1 MKWINRCMVVLGLLF
16 IPMIAEAKNELLGT
30 VAGTFNDESREF
42 YAIVD
47 NHGETSSSFMKLP
60 NAINFTVEAY
70 ADRQTPY
77 SSATITIEFSV
88 KGNPPEPGPQVSDLD
103 ITYHPPRAGIF
114 PYYSDE
120 EATLELSISELRF
133 DGESAFIKANFTADL
148 VLVEGPT
155 KKNFDDRMAVT
166 GSFEVEARK

>member
-42 YAIVD
+42 YAIAD
-47 NHGETSSSFMKLP
+47 NFGERSSSFMKLG

-70 ADRQTPY
+70 ADRQRPY

-103 ITYHPPRAGIF
+103 ITYRSESGIF

-120 EATLELSISELRF
+120 EATFELSIVEIRF
-133 DGESAFIKANFTADL
+133 DAGSAFIKANFTADL
-148 VLVEGPT
+148 VLVEGPP
-155 KKNFDDRMAVT
+155 KKIVGDRMAVT